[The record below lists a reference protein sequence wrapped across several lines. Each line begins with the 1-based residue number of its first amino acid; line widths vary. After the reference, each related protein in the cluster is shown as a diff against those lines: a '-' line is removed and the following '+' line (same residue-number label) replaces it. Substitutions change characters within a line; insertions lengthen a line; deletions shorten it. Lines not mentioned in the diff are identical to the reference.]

1 MPTEFPP
8 INHESFQATHALWA
22 QDLQDLS
29 HEWTD
34 SVSCYAPFK
43 VISKMGMNS
52 NKLFMFHVLST
63 SEKWRD
69 ILSSGFL
76 PSGIHIHQRGKP
88 KQTTFKHV
96 PSGPSRPIA
105 CFQNH
110 ASNQDGTWQW
120 CSLAEENH
128 LQPLKSSDPPTQ
140 GFASVLR
147 MVLASPNHLFVEIP
161 WFLKN

>member
-1 MPTEFPP
+1 MLYIWQNP
-8 INHESFQATHALWA
+8 IDH
-22 QDLQDLS
+22 LQLSGRGKKNEITFRACRLNFHPSTMNLFRRPMLYELKTSKIWS
-29 HEWTD
+29 HERTD
-34 SVSCYAPFK
+34 SVSCYAPSRK
-43 VISKMGMNS
+43 ISKMGMNS

-96 PSGPSRPIA
+96 PSGPPRPIA

-128 LQPLKSSDPPTQ
+128 LQP
-140 GFASVLR
+140 
-147 MVLASPNHLFVEIP
+147 
-161 WFLKN
+161 